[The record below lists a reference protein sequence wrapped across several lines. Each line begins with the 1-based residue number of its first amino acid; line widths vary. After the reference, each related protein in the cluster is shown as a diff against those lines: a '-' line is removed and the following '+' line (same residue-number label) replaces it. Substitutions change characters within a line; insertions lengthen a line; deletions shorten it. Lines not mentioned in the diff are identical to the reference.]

1 MRWYD
6 PQLLQA
12 VYKSRVA
19 KLTDPERIYQMYWNL
34 GKYLYSGDLSDQQR
48 SEVMYARRAIEE
60 RHPEVRL
67 REFNERRVGRQ
78 AKVKEIFVQQ
88 PAGMD
93 HGVMLLLSFDSRT
106 PRRIPFTSK
115 EHFRDILARMIVE
128 GQLDP
133 TDLTI
138 NTGESAI
145 PYIQFAASSG

>member
-6 PQLLQA
+6 PDILQS
-12 VYKSRVA
+12 VYKARVA
-19 KLTDPERIYQMYWNL
+19 KVTDPERIYQMYWNL
-34 GKYLYSGDLSDQQR
+34 GQYLYNKELTGQQR

-78 AKVKEIFVQQ
+78 SKVKEIFVQR

-93 HGVMLLLSFDSRT
+93 HGVMLLLSFDSRV
-106 PRRIPFTSK
+106 PRKIPFTS
-115 EHFRDILARMIVE
+115 ESHFRDILARMIVD

-133 TDLTI
+133 MDLTI

-145 PYIQFAASSG
+145 PYIQFAASGG